1 MKHISITSWL
11 LSVFVLLCGC
21 GGGRTPSQP
30 AGPPPL
36 FLKLAGN
43 WQFSMTSTTAGT
55 SPLTVAGVIN
65 QSSTSV
71 SGAVHVNGSDCFDS
85 LTTIALTG
93 ALTGSSISLSSTSV
107 VGQVATLTG
116 TISDDAF
123 TGTYTIN
130 GGCASGDQGKVT
142 GIKVPPITG
151 TLNGTFTPSGDVT
164 FDAVAHLTQSSTSS
178 VGTFGLTGTVTFAI
192 PCFGSGTVKSRTF
205 PSGSFITGTSV
216 ALEIESD
223 NGILNFTGT
232 VNPDTGEIRGDYVVS
247 GGTCDQAGTAVLD
260 ANPWDY

>member
-1 MKHISITSWL
+1 MKHLSSTSWL
-11 LSVFVLLCGC
+11 LSCLVLLCGC
-21 GGGRTPSQP
+21 GGGRIPSP
-30 AGPPPL
+30 PVGPPPL
-36 FLKLAGN
+36 FLNIAGN
-43 WQFSMTSTTAGT
+43 WQFTMTSTTAGT
-55 SPLTVAGVIN
+55 SPLTIAGIIN

-71 SGAVHVNGSDCFDS
+71 SGVVHVNGSDCFDS

-93 ALTGSSISLSSTSV
+93 TLTGSSISLSSTSV

-116 TISDDAF
+116 TISDGAF
-123 TGTYTIN
+123 TGTYAIN
-130 GGCASGDQGKVT
+130 GGCAGADQGNVT
-142 GIKVPPITG
+142 GVKVPPIMG
-151 TLNGTFTPSGDVT
+151 TLNGTFTTSERST

-178 VGTFGLTGTVTFAI
+178 VGTFGLNGTITFST
-192 PCFGSGTVKSRTF
+192 PCFGSGTIKTRTF
-205 PSGSFITGTSV
+205 PSGSFIMGTSV

>member
-1 MKHISITSWL
+1 MKHTPIISWL
-11 LSVFVLLCGC
+11 LSASVLLCGC

-30 AGPPPL
+30 VGPPPL

-55 SPLTVAGVIN
+55 SLTVAGIIN
-65 QSSTSV
+65 QTSTSV

-93 ALTGSSISLSSTSV
+93 TLTGSSISLSSTSV
-107 VGQVATLTG
+107 VGQVVTLTG

-123 TGTYTIN
+123 IGTYTIK
-130 GGCASGDQGKVT
+130 GGCASGYQGKVT

-151 TLNGTFTPSGDVT
+151 TLNGTFAPSGDAT
-164 FDAVAHLTQSSTSS
+164 FNAVAHFSQGITSS
-178 VGTFGLTGTVTFAI
+178 VGTFGLTGTVTFAT
-192 PCFGSGTVKSRTF
+192 PCFGSGTLKSRTF
-205 PSGSFITGTSV
+205 PSGSFIMGTSV

-223 NGILNFTGT
+223 NGIVNFVGT

>member
-1 MKHISITSWL
+1 MKHTSIISWL
-11 LSVFVLLCGC
+11 LSASVLLCGC

-30 AGPPPL
+30 VGPPPL

-55 SPLTVAGVIN
+55 SPFTIAGIIN

-71 SGAVHVNGSDCFDS
+71 SGAVHVNGSNCFDS
-85 LTTIALTG
+85 LTTIGLTG
-93 ALTGSSISLSSTSV
+93 TLTGGNISLSSTSV

-116 TISDDAF
+116 TISESAF

-130 GGCASGDQGKVT
+130 GGCASGDRGNVA
-142 GIKVPPITG
+142 GVKVPPITG
-151 TLNGTFTPSGDVT
+151 TLSGTFTTSEKST
-164 FDAVAHLTQSSTSS
+164 FNAVAHLTQSSTSS
-178 VGTFGLTGTVTFAI
+178 VGTFGLNGTVTFST
-192 PCFGSGTVKSRTF
+192 PCFGSGTVKTRTF
-205 PSGSFITGTSV
+205 PSGSFIMGTSV

>member
-11 LSVFVLLCGC
+11 LSASVLLCGC

-30 AGPPPL
+30 VGPPPL

-55 SPLTVAGVIN
+55 SPLTIAGTIN
-65 QSSTSV
+65 QSGTSV
-71 SGAVHVNGSDCFDS
+71 SGAVHVNGSTCFDS
-85 LTTIALTG
+85 LTTIDLTG
-93 ALTGSSISLSSTSV
+93 TLTGSNISLSSTSV
-107 VGQVATLTG
+107 VGQVATFTG
-116 TISDDAF
+116 TISDSAF

-130 GGCASGDQGKVT
+130 GGCASGDGGNVT
-142 GIKVPPITG
+142 GIKVPPITA
-151 TLNGTFTPSGDVT
+151 TLNGTFTPTENAT
-164 FDAVAHLTQSSTSS
+164 FDAVAHLTQGSTSS
-178 VGTFGLTGTVTFAI
+178 VGTFGLTGTVTFAT
-192 PCFGSGTVKSRTF
+192 PCFGSGTVKSKTF
-205 PSGSFITGTSV
+205 PSGSFIMGTSV

-223 NGILNFTGT
+223 NGIVNFVGT
-232 VNPDTGEIRGDYVVS
+232 VNPDTGEIRGDYIVS